1 MESKSTCHVIAV
13 ANQKGGVGKTT
24 TAMNLA
30 CALAVAGKR
39 VLAIDSDPHGNLTQG
54 LGLPLQ
60 NLVVSLRD
68 LIVDRTLSTE
78 SAIISSAGNGID
90 VIGANPLLAQA
101 ARWMVTQTNAE
112 LRLRQRIAGVRAR
125 YDFIVIDSCPGLGTL
140 LNSTLNAA
148 DHLII
153 PVDPGFYG
161 YMGIQEL
168 QNEIEEIRSGT
179 NPGLQLLGLV
189 LTLSERTVIARET
202 YDALVSQFGER
213 VFKTQIRRCVAL
225 RESPAVGQN
234 VFRYAPRSN
243 GAEDYSRL
251 AIELME
257 RLGFDAL
264 HLVLSLRSSSR

>member
-1 MESKSTCHVIAV
+1 MISPEKKCHVIAI

-30 CALAVAGKR
+30 CALAVAGRR

-54 LGLPLQ
+54 LGLPVQ
-60 NLVVSLRD
+60 DLVTSLRD
-68 LIVDRTLSTE
+68 LIVDRGVSTE
-78 SAIISSAGNGID
+78 SAIIRNGNGID
-90 VIGANPLLAQA
+90 VIGANPTLAQA
-101 ARWMVTQTNAE
+101 ARWMVTQTNSE
-112 LRLRQRIAGVRAR
+112 LRLRQRIAGLRDR

-179 NPGLQLLGLV
+179 NPGLSLLGIV
-189 LTLSERTVIARET
+189 LTLSERTLIARET
-202 YDALVSQFGER
+202 FEALVGQFGQL
-213 VFKTQIRRCVAL
+213 VFATQIRRCVAL
-225 RESPAVGQN
+225 RESPAVGQS
-234 VFRYAPRSN
+234 VFSYAPKSA
-243 GAEDYSRL
+243 GVEDYSKL
-251 AIELME
+251 AIEVMG
-257 RLGFDAL
+257 RLN
-264 HLVLSLRSSSR
+264 LVASTEEVSYV